1 MNRST
6 LRGKPRPAA
15 ALLAAAI
22 TVTAFCAADAVARS
36 YPFGPRTRAV
46 NDLGNQYVPFHAH
59 LWDLLHGRADGGL
72 LVNWQSGFGS
82 SFLPDLGT
90 YLSSPFALLVALF
103 PRDEID
109 LAVYVITVLKT
120 ACAGAAMAWLLLRL
134 RPGRWWAAGLLG
146 SAYALCGWSLAD
158 ASYNPMWL
166 DGLVALP
173 LLCLVGEWALSGR
186 RRLLGV
192 LIVALAWI
200 ANFYT
205 AYMATLGAGLL
216 LLLRLWLSG
225 LPRRRALAAAG
236 RATATVALGVGLAA
250 PLVTVVYFGT
260 KHAYPGRVTHFAPVA
275 TEDVLARLLPTTYG
289 FGSPALFVGT
299 TALLLALALPFHRAA
314 PVRVRAGWSL
324 LVVAVALSMQWTPTH
339 LAWHAFATPNGSPYR
354 QTFVLCALL
363 VIAAWHTLSYGV
375 PARRALAAAT
385 ALLAL
390 AAAVAS
396 RSGLVH
402 SYAWPVLLL
411 ATGGALGG
419 LLLLRHTEATRST
432 APAATRAGSRPGA
445 GGGSEATRSGPATAG
460 IGSAAGTGAVAA
472 GSGPA
477 AGDGAAVGAGV
488 AGVGSVPGA
497 GAGPGAVG
505 IGSGGDGSGS
515 AAGEGPAVTG
525 SVPAAGTGAAGAGG
539 RRRGVLVGLA
549 VVLLVGAQVGEAAA
563 TSAAA
568 TRLRL
573 NHLDDYAPWGDRQ
586 RSQSEAVSEADG
598 WPAYRTDPGREQTV
612 GNDPMVVG
620 GQGAQYYSS
629 LTADV
634 LSRTLTALGD
644 GWTSR
649 GRNVQSLDN
658 AVTDAIFSVGA
669 RVHSP
674 PDQHQRWNPRDSTP
688 VTVSRQDVPPL
699 VTVRPAP
706 APGARTGVS
715 AFGPSPY
722 RNQELLLGTRVYTVP
737 ALTVRT
743 ADGEQPE
750 RAAGDRAGTVIE
762 VPRTKGSGAQ
772 GSRGRTAAASR
783 PSIAAQCPAGSEVY
797 LWAPHFSGTARLT
810 DTPARPLTGRFTS
823 DAAKI
828 AAMQRLGT
836 APASGRV
843 RIELSPTRTGTVP
856 DGAVGCLDTARLRT
870 AVQRLEETGAD
881 EVTVSDGT
889 VRAQLPA
896 GSTGTAVLAAPRIAG
911 WRCAADG
918 AETKPAA
925 TYYGLVAVPL
935 DGSATC
941 VTCTFHPPGLR
952 LGAAVG
958 GASLLTLV
966 LLGTLTA
973 VRRRR
978 SARHPALRTAGTT
991 ATRPRERTTSAL

>member
-1 MNRST
+1 MTSPHEALYATNMAWGPPRMNRST
-6 LRGKPRPAA
+6 LRGRPRQAA
-15 ALLAAAI
+15 ALLAAAL
-22 TVTAFCAADAVARS
+22 TVASFCAADAVARS

-59 LWDLLHGRADGGL
+59 LWDLLHGRSDGGL

-90 YLSSPFALLVALF
+90 YLSSPFALLVGVF

-109 LAVYVITVLKT
+109 LAVYVVTVLKT

-146 SAYALCGWSLAD
+146 AAYALCGWSIAD

-173 LLCLVGEWALSGR
+173 LLCLVGEWALGGR

-192 LIVALAWI
+192 LVVALAWI

-205 AYMATLGAGLL
+205 AYMATLGAGLF
-216 LLLRLWLSG
+216 LLLRLWLCG

-236 RATATVALGVGLAA
+236 RAAVTVALGVGLAA

-314 PVRVRAGWSL
+314 PVRVRAGWSGL
-324 LVVAVALSMQWTPTH
+324 AVAVALSMQWTPTH

-375 PARRALAAAT
+375 PAPRALGAAGG
-385 ALLAL
+385 LLAL
-390 AAAVAS
+390 TAAVAS

-411 ATGGALGG
+411 AVAGALGG
-419 LLLLRHTEATRST
+419 LLLLR
-432 APAATRAGSRPGA
+432 RAD
-445 GGGSEATRSGPATAG
+445 
-460 IGSAAGTGAVAA
+460 AGTADAA
-472 GSGPA
+472 S
-477 AGDGAAVGAGV
+477 
-488 AGVGSVPGA
+488 
-497 GAGPGAVG
+497 GAGPGAASG
-505 IGSGGDGSGS
+505 AGSGATSGAASGAGSG
-515 AAGEGPAVTG
+515 AA
-525 SVPAAGTGAAGAGG
+525 SGAGG
-539 RRRGVLVGLA
+539 AAARRRTALAGLA
-549 VVLLVGAQVGEAAA
+549 VALLVGAQLGETAA
-563 TSAAA
+563 TSAVA

-573 NHLDDYAPWGDRQ
+573 NHLDDYASWGDRQ
-586 RSQSEAVSEADG
+586 RSQTQAVSGADG
-598 WPAYRTDPGREQTV
+598 WPAHRTDPGREQTV

-674 PDQHQRWNPRDSTP
+674 PDQHQRWNPRDRTP

-699 VTVRPAP
+699 VTVRPP
-706 APGARTGVS
+706 TAPGARTGVD

-722 RNQELLLGTRVYTVP
+722 RNQELLLGSRVYTVP

-743 ADGEQPE
+743 GEGEQPDRASGDRASGD
-750 RAAGDRAGTVIE
+750 RAAGDRAAGDRTGTVIKA
-762 VPRTKGSGAQ
+762 PRTK
-772 GSRGRTAAASR
+772 AAAARR
-783 PSIAAQCPAGSEVY
+783 PTIAAQCPAGSEVY

-836 APASGRV
+836 APPSGRV
-843 RIELSPTRTGTVP
+843 RVELSPTRTGTVP

-870 AVQRLEETGAD
+870 AVQQLKATGAD
-881 EVTVSDGT
+881 QVTVSDGT

-911 WRCAADG
+911 WRCAAGG
-918 AETKPAA
+918 AAA
-925 TYYGLVAVPL
+925 ESAGTYYGLIAVPL
-935 DGSATC
+935 DGSATS

-978 SARHPALRTAGTT
+978 SAHDPALRP
-991 ATRPRERTTSAL
+991 ATRPRERLTSAL

>member
-411 ATGGALGG
+411 ATAGALGG

-432 APAATRAGSRPGA
+432 APAATRAWSRPGA

-460 IGSAAGTGAVAA
+460 IGPAAGTGAVAA

-810 DTPARPLTGRFTS
+810 DTPARPPTGRFTS

-856 DGAVGCLDTARLRT
+856 DSAVGCLDTARLRT

-935 DGSATC
+935 DGSATS

-966 LLGTLTA
+966 LLGPLTA

>member
-1 MNRST
+1 MDRST
-6 LRGKPRPAA
+6 LRGSPRQAA

-22 TVTAFCAADAVARS
+22 TVTAVCAADAVARS

-59 LWDLLHGRADGGL
+59 LWDLLHGRSDGGL

-103 PRDEID
+103 PRDDID
-109 LAVYVITVLKT
+109 LAVYAVTVLKT

-146 SAYALCGWSLAD
+146 AAYALCGWSLAD

-166 DGLVALP
+166 DGLIALP
-173 LLCLVGEWALSGR
+173 LLCLVGEWALTGR
-186 RRLLGV
+186 RRALGV

-205 AYMATLGAGLL
+205 AYMATIGAGLV

-236 RATATVALGVGLAA
+236 RATVTVALGVGLAA
-250 PLVTVVYFGT
+250 PLVTVIYFGT

-275 TEDVLARLLPTTYG
+275 TEDLLARLLPTTYG

-324 LVVAVALSMQWTPTH
+324 LVAAVTLSMQWTPTH
-339 LAWHAFATPNGSPYR
+339 LAWHAFSTPNGSSYR

-363 VIAAWHTLSYGV
+363 VIAAWHTLSHGV
-375 PARRALAAAT
+375 PDRRALAAAT
-385 ALLAL
+385 ALFAL
-390 AAAVAS
+390 VTAVAS
-396 RSGLVH
+396 GSGLVR
-402 SYAWPVLLL
+402 SYTWPVLLL
-411 ATGGALGG
+411 AVVGALGG
-419 LLLLRHTEATRST
+419 LLLLRRAEAVR
-432 APAATRAGSRPGA
+432 PAAPTDPDTEPGGDARAAEPGA
-445 GGGSEATRSGPATAG
+445 
-460 IGSAAGTGAVAA
+460 AAG
-472 GSGPA
+472 
-477 AGDGAAVGAGV
+477 GAAA
-488 AGVGSVPGA
+488 
-497 GAGPGAVG
+497 
-505 IGSGGDGSGS
+505 
-515 AAGEGPAVTG
+515 
-525 SVPAAGTGAAGAGG
+525 
-539 RRRGVLVGLA
+539 RRRTALAGLA
-549 VVLLVGAQVGEAAA
+549 VALLVGAQLGEATA
-563 TSAAA
+563 TSAVAA
-568 TRLRL
+568 RLRL
-573 NHLDDYAPWGDRQ
+573 NHLDDYAPWGSRQ
-586 RSQSEAVSEADG
+586 ERQAEAVSRADG

-612 GNDPMVVG
+612 GNDPMMVG

-649 GRNVQSLDN
+649 GRNLQSLDN
-658 AVTDAIFSVGA
+658 SVTDAIFSVGA

-674 PDQHQRWNPRDSTP
+674 PDQHQRWNPRDRSP

-699 VTVRPAP
+699 VTVRPTAAP
-706 APGARTGVS
+706 TARTGVS

-737 ALTVRT
+737 PLTVRT
-743 ADGEQPE
+743 GDGGQPDRADGD
-750 RAAGDRAGTVIE
+750 RGDAVIE
-762 VPRTKGSGAQ
+762 A
-772 GSRGRTAAASR
+772 SRAKAAAAHR
-783 PSIAAQCPAGSEVY
+783 PTIAAQCPAGSEVY
-797 LWAPHFSGTARLT
+797 LWAPHYSGTARLT
-810 DTPARPLTGRFTS
+810 DTPAPPLTGRFTS

-836 APASGRV
+836 APSSGRV

-856 DGAVGCLDTARLRT
+856 DGAVGCLDTARLHT
-870 AVQRLEETGAD
+870 AVQQLKATGAD

-896 GSTGTAVLAAPRIAG
+896 GSKGTAVLAAPRIAG

-918 AETKPAA
+918 APAA
-925 TYYGLVAVPL
+925 PARTYYGLIAVPL
-935 DGSATC
+935 DGSATSI
-941 VTCTFHPPGLR
+941 TCTFHPPGLR
-952 LGAAVG
+952 LGTAVG
-958 GASLLTLV
+958 GVSLLTLV
-966 LLGTLTA
+966 LLGTVTA
-973 VRRRR
+973 VRARRAAPR
-978 SARHPALRTAGTT
+978 PTLRT

>member
-1 MNRST
+1 MDRSI
-6 LRGKPRPAA
+6 LRGRPRQAA

-109 LAVYVITVLKT
+109 LAVYAVTVLKT

-146 SAYALCGWSLAD
+146 AAYALCGWSLAD

-166 DGLVALP
+166 DGLIALP
-173 LLCLVGEWALSGR
+173 LLCLVGEWTLTGR

-205 AYMATLGAGLL
+205 AYMATIGAGLV

-236 RATATVALGVGLAA
+236 RAAVTVALGVGLAA
-250 PLVTVVYFGT
+250 PLVTVIYFGT
-260 KHAYPGRVTHFAPVA
+260 KHAYPGRLTHFAPVA
-275 TEDVLARLLPTTYG
+275 TQDLLARLLPTTYG
-289 FGSPALFVGT
+289 FASPGLFVGT

-314 PVRVRAGWSL
+314 PVRTRAGWSL
-324 LVVAVALSMQWTPTH
+324 LVAAVTLSMQWTPTH
-339 LAWHAFATPNGSPYR
+339 LAWHAFTTPNGSPYR
-354 QTFVLCALL
+354 QTFVLCGLL
-363 VIAAWHTLSYGV
+363 VIAAWHTLSHGV
-375 PARRALAAAT
+375 PDRRALAAAT
-385 ALLAL
+385 GLLAL
-390 AAAVAS
+390 IAAVAS

-402 SYAWPVLLL
+402 SYAWPVLL
-411 ATGGALGG
+411 AAAAGALGG
-419 LLLLRHTEATRST
+419 LLLLRRAEAGPSTETQ
-432 APAATRAGSRPGA
+432 
-445 GGGSEATRSGPATAG
+445 GP
-460 IGSAAGTGAVAA
+460 SGAVARR
-472 GSGPA
+472 
-477 AGDGAAVGAGV
+477 
-488 AGVGSVPGA
+488 
-497 GAGPGAVG
+497 
-505 IGSGGDGSGS
+505 S
-515 AAGEGPAVTG
+515 AALA
-525 SVPAAGTGAAGAGG
+525 
-539 RRRGVLVGLA
+539 GLA
-549 VVLLVGAQVGEAAA
+549 VALLVGAQLGEATA
-563 TSAAA
+563 TSAVA

-573 NHLDDYAPWGDRQ
+573 DHLDDYAPWGSRQ
-586 RSQSEAVSEADG
+586 QRQSEAISKADG

-612 GNDPMVVG
+612 GNDPLMVG

-629 LTADV
+629 LTSDV

-674 PDQHQRWNPRDSTP
+674 PDQHQRWNPRDRSP

-699 VTVRPAP
+699 VTVRPAA
-706 APGARTGVS
+706 APSARTGVH

-722 RNQELLLGTRVYTVP
+722 RNQELLLGARVYTVP
-737 ALTVRT
+737 PLSVRT
-743 ADGEQPE
+743 GDGGQPG
-750 RAAGDRAGTVIE
+750 RAAGDRAGAVIE
-762 VPRTKGSGAQ
+762 APRTK
-772 GSRGRTAAASR
+772 AAAHR
-783 PSIAAQCPAGSEVY
+783 PAITAQCPAGSEVY
-797 LWAPHFSGTARLT
+797 LWAPHYSGTARLAGA
-810 DTPARPLTGRFTS
+810 PVHPLTGRFTS

-836 APASGRV
+836 VPATGRI

-856 DGAVGCLDTARLRT
+856 DGAVGCLDTARLHT
-870 AVQRLEETGAD
+870 AVQRLKATGAT

-896 GSTGTAVLAAPRIAG
+896 GSKGTAVLAAPRIAG
-911 WRCAADG
+911 WRCAAGG
-918 AETKPAA
+918 APAA
-925 TYYGLVAVPL
+925 PAQTYYGLIAVPL
-935 DGSATC
+935 DGSATS

-952 LGAAVG
+952 LGGAVG
-958 GASLLTLV
+958 GVSLLTLV
-966 LLGTLTA
+966 LLGTVTA

-978 SARHPALRTAGTT
+978 AAHHPALRTPV
-991 ATRPRERTTSAL
+991 RPRERTASAL

>member
-1 MNRST
+1 MDRST
-6 LRGKPRPAA
+6 LRGRPRQAA

-59 LWDLLHGRADGGL
+59 LWDLLHGRSDGGL

-82 SFLPDLGT
+82 SFLPDIGT

-103 PRDEID
+103 PRDQID
-109 LAVYVITVLKT
+109 LAVYTVTVLKT

-146 SAYALCGWSLAD
+146 AAYALCGWSLAD
-158 ASYNPMWL
+158 ASYNPMWV
-166 DGLVALP
+166 DGLIALP
-173 LLCLVGEWALSGR
+173 LLCLVGEWALTGR

-205 AYMATLGAGLL
+205 AYMATIGAGLV

-225 LPRRRALAAAG
+225 LPRRRALAATG
-236 RATATVALGVGLAA
+236 RAAVTVGLGVGLAA
-250 PLVTVVYFGT
+250 PLVTVIYFGT

-275 TEDVLARLLPTTYG
+275 TEDLLARLLPTTYG

-324 LVVAVALSMQWTPTH
+324 LVAAVTLSMQWTPTH
-339 LAWHAFATPNGSPYR
+339 LAWHAFSTPNGSPYR

-375 PARRALAAAT
+375 PGRRALAAASGLF
-385 ALLAL
+385 ALI
-390 AAAVAS
+390 AAVAGGS
-396 RSGLVH
+396 ALVH

-411 ATGGALGG
+411 AVAGALGG
-419 LLLLRHTEATRST
+419 LLLLRRAEAVRPAAPTSPDAES
-432 APAATRAGSRPGA
+432 APAAADGPGA
-445 GGGSEATRSGPATAG
+445 GDGTGTGDGRVAEAGA
-460 IGSAAGTGAVAA
+460 AAG
-472 GSGPA
+472 
-477 AGDGAAVGAGV
+477 
-488 AGVGSVPGA
+488 
-497 GAGPGAVG
+497 
-505 IGSGGDGSGS
+505 
-515 AAGEGPAVTG
+515 
-525 SVPAAGTGAAGAGG
+525 GTTA
-539 RRRGVLVGLA
+539 RRRTALAGLA
-549 VVLLVGAQVGEAAA
+549 VTLLVGAQLGEATATAA
-563 TSAAA
+563 VA

-573 NHLDDYAPWGDRQ
+573 NHMDDYASWGDRQ
-586 RSQSEAVSEADG
+586 ERQAEAIARADG

-612 GNDPMVVG
+612 GNDPMMVG

-634 LSRTLTALGD
+634 LSRTLTALGG

-649 GRNVQSLDN
+649 GRNLQSLDN
-658 AVTDAIFSVGA
+658 SVTDAIFSVGA

-674 PDQHQRWNPRDSTP
+674 PDQHQRWNPRDRSP
-688 VTVSRQDVPPL
+688 ATVSRQDVPPL
-699 VTVRPAP
+699 VTVRPSP
-706 APGARTGVS
+706 AATARTGVS

-743 ADGEQPE
+743 GDGGQPD
-750 RAAGDRAGTVIE
+750 RAAGDRAGGDRAGGDRGGAVIE
-762 VPRTKGSGAQ
+762 APRRK
-772 GSRGRTAAASR
+772 AAAHR
-783 PSIAAQCPAGSEVY
+783 PTIAAQCPAGSEVY

-810 DTPARPLTGRFTS
+810 DTPAHPLTGRFTS

-836 APASGRV
+836 APTSGRV
-843 RIELSPTRTGTVP
+843 RIELSPTRAGTVP
-856 DGAVGCLDTARLRT
+856 DGAVGCLDTARLST
-870 AVQRLEETGAD
+870 AVQRLKATGAG

-896 GSTGTAVLAAPRIAG
+896 GSKGTAVLAVPRIAG
-911 WRCAADG
+911 WRCAAGG
-918 AETKPAA
+918 APAEPA
-925 TYYGLVAVPL
+925 QTHYGLVAVPL
-935 DGSATC
+935 DGSATS

-958 GASLLTLV
+958 GVSLLTLV
-966 LLGTLTA
+966 LLGIVTA
-973 VRRRR
+973 VRGRRHAHR
-978 SARHPALRTAGTT
+978 PALRTATQ
-991 ATRPRERTTSAL
+991 PRERTTSTL